1 PGDTDSGDQLDNWTR
16 QFTPEEM
23 GGFDVGMTRNRSF
36 SYNVTPGVKGSF
48 GGTWNY
54 EFSLNHA
61 EYSARISFPQ
71 VVLSKANAF

>member
-1 PGDTDSGDQLDNWTR
+1 SYVAPDGNEEGTFYNPNYLAPGDTDSGDQLDNWTR

-54 EFSLNHA
+54 EFSLN
-61 EYSARISFPQ
+61 
-71 VVLSKANAF
+71 